1 MNMAELKSALTAP
14 SPSLSLSLSLSSS
27 KCASMRWQHW
37 VERLTAAHQSIG
49 LAVAPRS
56 ACSRW

>member
-1 MNMAELKSALTAP
+1 MDMAELKSALTAP
-14 SPSLSLSLSLSSS
+14 SLSLSLSSS